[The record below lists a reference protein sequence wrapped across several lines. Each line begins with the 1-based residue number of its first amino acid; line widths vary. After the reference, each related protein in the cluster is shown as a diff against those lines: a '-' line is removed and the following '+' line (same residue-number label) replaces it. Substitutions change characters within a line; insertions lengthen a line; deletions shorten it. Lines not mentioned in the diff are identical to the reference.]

1 FFGDHLPPLGPVYV
15 ETGFLKDNV
24 APRKEP
30 TPEAALEHHD
40 TPLIIWSNRSGP
52 VENLGSV
59 SPAFL
64 PYHIL
69 TTAGISHPYY
79 TGFLG
84 ALRQRYRVV
93 DRNLLLSRFG
103 EATPEWARQKKIDPR
118 INDFRL
124 IQYDMMFGKR
134 RVAPDFFPE
143 TVVPLVAHT
152 S

>member
-1 FFGDHLPPLGPVYV
+1 LRYRQDIVLDRGGYV

-30 TPEAALEHHD
+30 SADAALDHHD

-52 VENLGSV
+52 VQNLGAV

-69 TTAGISHPYY
+69 TTAGITHPYY

-84 ALRQRYRVV
+84 ALREHYRVV
-93 DRNLLLSRFG
+93 DRNLLLD
-103 EATPEWARQKKIDPR
+103 ARGRSNAGLGAAEI
-118 INDFRL
+118 
-124 IQYDMMFGKR
+124 R
-134 RVAPDFFPE
+134 RS
-143 TVVPLVAHT
+143 TISGSSNT
-152 S
+152 T